1 MNETTELRIC
11 RNKHGRS
18 LTRSNSGLIFGRSP
32 FGYRHLEYDVVNGRW
47 KRWRSKDQIRIA
59 VVSLIE

>member
-11 RNKHGRS
+11 RNKYGRS

-32 FGYRHLEYDVVNGRW
+32 FGYKHLEYDIISGGW